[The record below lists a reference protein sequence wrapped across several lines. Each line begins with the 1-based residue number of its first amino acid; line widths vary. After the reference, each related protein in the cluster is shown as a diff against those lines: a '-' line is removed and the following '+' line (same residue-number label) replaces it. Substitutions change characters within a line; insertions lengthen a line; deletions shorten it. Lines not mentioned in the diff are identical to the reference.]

1 MHHPG
6 GVRGCGQMDDVGMFI
21 SKIRPNGI
29 TFDAENRRML
39 KVIAVTLAI
48 VMAIIVAFSIRA
60 IL

>member
-1 MHHPG
+1 
-6 GVRGCGQMDDVGMFI
+6 MDDVGMFI

-39 KVIAVTLAI
+39 KVIAVKLAI